1 MPLID
6 GKLVG
11 DLRQSV
17 WLLSILMKIYFL
29 FLDESI
35 LVSKIYF
42 EFFLYYC

>member
-11 DLRQSV
+11 DLRQFV

>member
-6 GKLVG
+6 GKWVG